1 MDHNDV
7 RKGILQANMIERN
20 SGLLSAEMTIVPFV
34 AAIFAANA
42 AENSLLSFFLFFV
55 VGISSFVFFLWCS
68 EYKAPRFWMA
78 VFFSG
83 IWAYVTWKFV
93 GFFMP
98 NLPPPSAP
106 FTHTVLHYTFQAVP
120 AIIAFLVTMLNHHVD
135 FEWMDD
141 VFGKAK

>member
-68 EYKAPRFWMA
+68 EYRAPRFLDG
-78 VFFSG
+78 G
-83 IWAYVTWKFV
+83 IFQR
-93 GFFMP
+93 
-98 NLPPPSAP
+98 NLGVCNLEICWFLYAQSAP
-106 FTHTVLHYTFQAVP
+106 SVCPIYPYCSPLHFSSCSC
-120 AIIAFLVTMLNHHVD
+120 NHCISCYH
-135 FEWMDD
+135 
-141 VFGKAK
+141 AQPSC

>member
-68 EYKAPRFWMA
+68 EYRAPRFWMA

-83 IWAYVTWKFV
+83 I
-93 GFFMP
+93 
-98 NLPPPSAP
+98 
-106 FTHTVLHYTFQAVP
+106 
-120 AIIAFLVTMLNHHVD
+120 
-135 FEWMDD
+135 EWMDD